1 MADLEAEKERKRKE
15 DADKVRQTA
24 KPLDKSRPISSTPIS
39 GTPWC
44 VVWTGDS
51 RVFFYNPSTRTSVWE
66 KPEDLVGKS
75 RYLENL
81 NEYYWQFISFS
92 GRADVDKAVSTI
104 PEQLRILGVTD
115 IVSEQVSALVVDSG
129 KKDDNSEKNMEDAD
143 VNNASEEEVPAKKA
157 KIEGKKSRMVVICF
171 HCHSVSR
178 RN

>member
-1 MADLEAEKERKRKE
+1 MDEARIALTRTLPSTNLLPQLQQPITMSQGNVTFDSSGNMVNTALGTKSRTMADLEAEKERKRKE

-81 NEYYWQFISFS
+81 NEYY
-92 GRADVDKAVSTI
+92 
-104 PEQLRILGVTD
+104 
-115 IVSEQVSALVVDSG
+115 
-129 KKDDNSEKNMEDAD
+129 
-143 VNNASEEEVPAKKA
+143 
-157 KIEGKKSRMVVICF
+157 
-171 HCHSVSR
+171 
-178 RN
+178 